1 MNNPNMTAEFVDT
14 LMARMRNR
22 DTREWLAMPQWIKEE
37 LLGYVEF
44 GTIEPETTLHAALQN
59 DFKWTVAR
67 ASPDVFEILRELMIV
82 IVNYIPAWSQG
93 SAEAVDKWIAQGG
106 LRGMQQNEVG

>member
-1 MNNPNMTAEFVDT
+1 MMNEKLTPEFIDT

-37 LLGYVEF
+37 LLGYVEY
-44 GTIEPETTLHAALQN
+44 GNIEPNTTLHAALQN
-59 DFKWTVAR
+59 DFKFTMAR
-67 ASPDVFEILRELMIV
+67 ASRDVFEILRELMIV

-93 SAEAVDKWIAQGG
+93 SPEAVEKWIKQGG
-106 LRGMQQNEVG
+106 LRGLQK